1 MPTIPRVPYRVRGVS
16 STPGTGN
23 ITVAAAD
30 SLLYRTFS
38 SHYGTGSTVIG
49 YILVGPAT
57 NKFFEIGV
65 GSFNG
70 TTNVL
75 TRDAD
80 NKILASSNA
89 GARVNIPAGVTFD
102 VLAMDAGSHYL
113 RTFTSA
119 LVLDQM
125 DHGGAFMFTGTTA
138 TNVTLAP
145 LARVPVGGSY
155 LLKNDGTANLTLN
168 AASGESITRMSANF
182 TIIPG
187 DGVLLYRGSSTWHFI
202 PFRQQSSVF
211 YNNAGTVTNKYNFT
225 IHRSPTAPTTGMTDG
240 DLWIQV

>member
-16 STPGTGN
+16 STSGTGN

-80 NKILASSNA
+80 NLS
-89 GARVNIPAGVTFD
+89 
-102 VLAMDAGSHYL
+102 L
-113 RTFTSA
+113 
-119 LVLDQM
+119 
-125 DHGGAFMFTGTTA
+125 
-138 TNVTLAP
+138 
-145 LARVPVGGSY
+145 
-155 LLKNDGTANLTLN
+155 
-168 AASGESITRMSANF
+168 
-182 TIIPG
+182 
-187 DGVLLYRGSSTWHFI
+187 
-202 PFRQQSSVF
+202 
-211 YNNAGTVTNKYNFT
+211 
-225 IHRSPTAPTTGMTDG
+225 IH
-240 DLWIQV
+240 I